1 MVFESIL
8 NPIFGPLLK
17 LPTLWAIILLSFLI
31 SLIITLIYKYAT
43 DQNLMKTLKGE
54 MKELQKEI
62 KELRNEPEKAMQVQ
76 KEFTR
81 TNLKYMKQSF
91 RSMIYTFIPI
101 IIIFS
106 WMNANL
112 AYDPILPGEEFTV
125 TVNFETNVDDMIELS
140 VPQGV
145 EIDGPEK
152 KEIEDEEIKWV
163 LKGDKGEYLLKFI
176 IENQIETKE
185 VLITEEQRYKMIE
198 KTKKSPLSFFPP
210 KEPYLSKDSKIKSI
224 KIDNKPKKLLN
235 IFGWKIGWLGTYII
249 CSITFSIL
257 IRRVIKVY

>member
-1 MVFESIL
+1 MVFDGIL

-17 LPTLWAIILLSFLI
+17 LPSLWTIMILSFLI
-31 SLIITLIYKYAT
+31 SLIITLIQKYAT
-43 DQNLMKTLKGE
+43 DQNRL
-54 MKELQKEI
+54 KEI
-62 KELRNEPEKAMQVQ
+62 KEEMKSIQKRIKEEKDPNEKMKIQ
-76 KEFTR
+76 KEHMKLVPEQ
-81 TNLKYMKQSF
+81 LKHSMK
-91 RSMIYTFIPI
+91 SMMYTFIPI
-101 IIIFS
+101 ILIFS

-125 TVNFETNVDDMIELS
+125 TVNFETDIEDIIELS
-140 VPQGV
+140 APQGV
-145 EIDGPEK
+145 TIDGPEK
-152 KEIEDEEIKWV
+152 KEIEDEGVKWV
-163 LKGDKGEYLLKFI
+163 LRGNKGEYLLQFI

-224 KIDNKPKKLLN
+224 KIDNKPKKILN

-249 CSITFSIL
+249 FSIIFSIL
-257 IRRVIKVY
+257 IRRLIKVY